1 MARSQWGS
9 RLGFILASA
18 GSAIGLGAVWKFPYV
33 TATQGGGAFLLIYLF
48 ICLTL
53 GLILMAAE
61 MAIGR
66 ATHLGPIGAFRKLGN
81 KKWTIIGIM
90 GVLVAYFILSFY
102 SVVGGWTVA
111 YLVKAITGGIAN
123 STDPNWNGRL
133 FTDFITE
140 PVQPIIYH
148 FIFGFITLFTVV
160 SGVEKG
166 IERIS
171 KYLMPILL
179 ILMLVLIGR
188 AVSLPGAIEGLK
200 FFLLPDFSKITAATW
215 LEALGLAFFSL
226 SLGIGIMITYG
237 SYVGPEAKLAS
248 SAAWVILLT
257 LLTCVLSGLMVLP
270 AVFAFGFAPSTGP
283 GLTFITMPAVFA
295 SMPFGHLLA
304 TLFFAL
310 LLVAALTSSISL
322 LEVLVSFLIDEFKM
336 RRAKAGVI
344 AFVFFFLLGIAASL
358 SLGEWRNYRLFDYN
372 IFDLL
377 DKLTQNILM
386 PWGEILLTLF
396 VAWVRW
402 DKIKVQLFAGRDSI
416 WLTLLR
422 IVLGII
428 IPLIIFVIF
437 LQGILG

>member
-53 GLILMAAE
+53 GLILMSTE

-90 GVLVAYFILSFY
+90 GVLVAFLILSFY

-111 YLVKAITGGIAN
+111 YLVKAVTGGIAN
-123 STDPNWNGRL
+123 STDPTSNGKL
-133 FTDFITE
+133 FTDFITN
-140 PVQPIIYH
+140 PLQPLIYH
-148 FIFGFITLFTVV
+148 FIFGFLTLFTVV

-188 AVSLPGAIEGLK
+188 AISLPGAIEGIK
-200 FFLLPDFSKITAATW
+200 FFLLPDFSKITGTTW

-237 SYVGPEAKLAS
+237 SYVGPEAKLVS
-248 SAAWVILLT
+248 SSVWVILLT
-257 LLTCVLSGLMVLP
+257 LLTCILSGLMVLP
-270 AVFAFGFAPSTGP
+270 AVFAFGFEPGAGP

-304 TLFFAL
+304 SLFFAL

-322 LEVLVSFLIDEFKM
+322 LEVLVSFLIDEFKLH
-336 RRAKAGVI
+336 RLKAGI
-344 AFVFFFLLGIAASL
+344 ISFALFFLLGVTASL
-358 SLGEWRNYRLFDYN
+358 SLGDWSGYTIFGYN
-372 IFDLL
+372 IFDAL

-386 PWGEILLTLF
+386 PSGEIFLTLF
-396 VAWVRW
+396 VAWWRW
-402 DKIKVQLFAGRDSI
+402 DKIKVQLGVANSG
-416 WLTLLR
+416 WLVLLR
-422 IVLGII
+422 LALGVI
-428 IPLIIFVIF
+428 IPLIIFAIF

>member
-53 GLILMAAE
+53 GLILMSTE

-81 KKWTIIGIM
+81 NKWAIIGIM
-90 GVLVAYFILSFY
+90 GVLVAFLILSFY

-111 YLVKAITGGIAN
+111 YLVKSLTGSIAN
-123 STDPNWNGRL
+123 STDPTTNGSL
-133 FTDFITE
+133 FTDFITN
-140 PVQPIIYH
+140 PWQPLIYH
-148 FIFGFITLFTVV
+148 FIFGFLTLFTVV

-179 ILMLVLIGR
+179 ILMLILIAR
-188 AVSLPGAIEGLK
+188 AVSLPGAIDGIK
-200 FFLLPDFSKITAATW
+200 FFLLPDFSKITGTTW

-237 SYVGPEAKLAS
+237 SYVGPEAKLVS
-248 SAAWVILLT
+248 SSVWVILLT
-257 LLTCVLSGLMVLP
+257 LLTCILSGLMVLP
-270 AVFAFGFAPSTGP
+270 AVFAFGFEPGAGP

-304 TLFFAL
+304 SLFFAL

-322 LEVLVSFLIDEFKM
+322 LEVLVSFLIDEFKLH
-336 RRAKAGVI
+336 RVQAGVI
-344 AFVFFFLLGIAASL
+344 SFILFFLLGIAASL
-358 SLGEWRNYRLFDYN
+358 SLGDWSNYTIFSYN
-372 IFDLL
+372 IFDAL

-386 PWGEILLTLF
+386 PLGEIFLTLF
-396 VAWVRW
+396 VAWWRW
-402 DKIKVQLFAGRDSI
+402 DKIKLQLGRENAI
-416 WLTLLR
+416 WLTGLR
-422 IVLGII
+422 FVLGIV
-428 IPLIIFVIF
+428 IPLIIFAIF
-437 LQGILG
+437 IQGLMG